1 MNKFDDD
8 DFDGDDFDDSSS
20 QAPLKPKKG
29 EQVLIDVVSE
39 QAANQLAGARV
50 LCTSVG
56 AGQFAAHAAQ
66 TAAVIACHHWDLYQ
80 CERTEERHADLEN
93 VAWKCDVDLPD
104 GEFDLAAIPSAA
116 AGDGELTRD
125 TLQQAHQRLVLG
137 GALWASTDNPRDTWL
152 GEVMDELFAG
162 RIGRFKH
169 KQGTAYRGVKTAPLK
184 KVKDYA
190 CEFAYRDSMAG
201 PDAPLIKLR
210 TRPGVFSHRKL
221 DLGARALLEAAQ
233 VEPGMRIA
241 DIGCGSGAIA
251 VGVALRADDIHVCAV
266 DSAPRAVES
275 ATWAAQANGVADRV
289 VARLNASAL
298 VDESESYDLVLMNPP
313 YYSNHKIAKIFVE
326 SAYEALLS
334 GGRVQ
339 LVTKGPEW
347 FMQHLP
353 ELFENVEQS
362 TSRTYAIVTAV
373 KP

>member
-1 MNKFDDD
+1 MNDFDDD
-8 DFDGDDFDDSSS
+8 DLDDLPS

-29 EQVLIDVVSE
+29 EAVLIDIVSE
-39 QAANQLAGARV
+39 QAAEQLAGARV

-56 AGQFAAHAAQ
+56 GGQFAAHVAQ
-66 TAAVIACHHWDLYQ
+66 TAAEVACHFWDLYQ
-80 CERTEERHADLEN
+80 CERTEERYADLDN
-93 VAWKCDVDLPD
+93 VAWKCDVDLPE

-125 TLQQAHQRLVLG
+125 TLQQAHQRLVAG
-137 GALWASTDNPRDTWL
+137 GTLWASTDNPRDTWL
-152 GEVMDELFAG
+152 AEVMDELFAG

-169 KQGTAYRGVKTAPLK
+169 KQGIAYRGLRTAPLK
-184 KVKDYA
+184 KVKDYT
-190 CEFAYRDSMAG
+190 CEFAYRDSVMGAE
-201 PDAPLIKLR
+201 APLIKLR

-233 VEPGMRIA
+233 VEPGMRVA

-251 VGVALRADDIHVCAV
+251 VGIALRADDIHVCAV
-266 DSAPRAVES
+266 DSSPRAVES
-275 ATWAAQANGVADRV
+275 TSWAAQANGVADRV

-339 LVTKGPEW
+339 LVTKGAEW

-362 TSRTYAIVTAV
+362 TSRNYAIVTAV